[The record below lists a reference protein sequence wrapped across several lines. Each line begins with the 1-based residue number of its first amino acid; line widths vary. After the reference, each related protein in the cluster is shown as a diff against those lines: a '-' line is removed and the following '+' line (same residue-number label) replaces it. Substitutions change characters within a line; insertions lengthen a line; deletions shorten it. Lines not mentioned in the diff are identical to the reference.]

1 MLLKK
6 CLIIFSVFLMATA
19 VLSCTTRK
27 KVYQFFK
34 KTDIKI
40 ALVLSGPIND
50 SLWNTAAYDGL
61 RRFQAANDKVDIAV
75 VERVNLSD
83 SRKVFSELA
92 ERGFNF
98 IIGNGYNYG
107 FILKNLAKKYPET
120 FFCVIGG
127 EVSQEP
133 NLCSFNFKDEQYG
146 YLIGIVAGLNTSTN
160 KVGIV
165 VGKKLP
171 SIERTI
177 IGLRRG
183 LKEVNP
189 KADLVV
195 SYINSW
201 DDMAKGREAALAQ
214 INTGVDVITH
224 LADVSGVGVIK
235 AAEEADI
242 SAIGAIVDQHDLA
255 PTTVIASGIED
266 ASQLVFLA
274 CDYYVEKILE
284 ATIYRFGLKNQLIE
298 LTPSYGNIDPTTET
312 RINRLKT
319 QLMYAE
325 MAQEEKSKSKKRR

>member
-1 MLLKK
+1 MSLKK
-6 CLIIFSVFLMATA
+6 CLIIFFVFLIAVAT
-19 VLSCTTRK
+19 LSCTIK
-27 KVYQFFK
+27 KKGFK
-34 KTDIKI
+34 FSKNVDIKI
-40 ALVLSGPIND
+40 ALVISGPVND
-50 SLWNTAAYDGL
+50 SLWNKAAYDGL
-61 RRFQAANDKVDIAV
+61 KRFQSENNKVDIAV

-83 SRKVFSELA
+83 SRKVFAELA
-92 ERGFNF
+92 EKGFNL
-98 IIGNGYNYG
+98 IIGNGYDYG

-127 EVSQEP
+127 EVSQES
-133 NLCSFNFKDEQYG
+133 NLCSFSFKDEQYG
-146 YLIGIVAGLNTSTN
+146 YLIGVVAGLNTSTN

-165 VGKKLP
+165 VGKNLP

-201 DDMAKGREAALAQ
+201 NNIAKGREAALAQ

-224 LADVSGVGVIK
+224 LADISGVGVIK

-255 PTTVIASGIED
+255 PTTVISSGIED

-274 CDYYVEKILE
+274 CAYYVEQIL
-284 ATIYRFGLKNQLIE
+284 TSSTYRFGLKNQLID

-312 RINRLKT
+312 RINRIKT
-319 QLMYAE
+319 QLAYAE
-325 MAQEEKSKSKKRR
+325 AEQEEKSKNKKKR